1 MDGKSLNIVSDNIN
15 KLRLIY
21 PEVFA
26 EGKIDFRKLRD
37 LLGDLVITDKEH
49 YELTWAGKSDSR
61 SEIQQATTST
71 LLPVRNNSVDFDS
84 SENIFIEGDNL
95 EALKILQKSYFGSVK
110 AIYIDPPYNT
120 GNDSFLYPDNFN
132 EYQSD
137 YNKRSGWANESGTL
151 EKDTLWQKN
160 TREGG
165 RFHSSWLSM
174 MYPRLYLAKNLLS
187 QDGVIFISIDDNE
200 QSNLKLLMD
209 EIFGEENFLV
219 QIIWRK
225 RSSPPNDK
233 IIGTNHDYILI
244 YARNVEECKL
254 NLRERT
260 VEQLNRYQ
268 NPDNHPKGAWTSGDL
283 MANVKGGRYT
293 ASLHFGIVNPMT
305 GDEHFPSNNG
315 NWRFNKERIN
325 QLILNNEI
333 YFGED
338 NKGRPKLKRFL
349 RDVKEGVTYPTIWDF
364 VALNSEGTAEISDIL
379 GNMNIFDTPKPKGL
393 IKELIKLGTD
403 DGDLVMDFFAG
414 SCTTAHAVLE
424 LNKELNGN
432 RKFIVV
438 QLAEQI
444 AENTEAYR
452 NGYHTI
458 AEIGRER
465 IKRTVRKLDPEGSSI
480 VPLGFRYYRIAPS
493 NFKIWRADVSDDVEL
508 LSQLELFLNAENSNA
523 ADDNMLVE
531 LMLKSGHTLT
541 TDVKKVQVEDY
552 FFFYLTEARICIC
565 LKAFNNDIREKIYQL
580 HPRQVI
586 VLNSLFHSD
595 ELLSNTKL
603 EFLEAKINFTLI

>member
-1 MDGKSLNIVSDNIN
+1 MDGKSFDVIADNID
-15 KLRLIY
+15 KLRSIF
-21 PEVFA
+21 PETFS
-26 EGKIDFRKLRD
+26 EGKVDFRKLRD
-37 LLGDLVITDKEH
+37 VLGDLVISNKEH
-49 YELTWAGKSDSR
+49 YELAWAGKSESR
-61 SEIQQATTST
+61 SSIQQPTTST
-71 LLPVRNNSVDFDS
+71 LLPVRNNSVNYDNS
-84 SENIFIEGDNL
+84 QNIFIEGDNL
-95 EALKILQKSYFGSVK
+95 EALKILQKSYFGKVK

-120 GNDSFLYPDNFN
+120 GNDSFLYPDNFS
-132 EYQSD
+132 EFQSD
-137 YNKRSGWANESGTL
+137 YNKRSGWASDSGTL

-160 TREGG
+160 TRESG

-174 MYPRLYLAKNLLS
+174 MYPRLYLAKNMLS

-209 EIFGEENFLV
+209 EIFGEENFIV

-233 IIGTNHDYILI
+233 IIGANHDYILA
-244 YARNVEECKL
+244 YARNITECKL

-293 ASLHFGIVNPMT
+293 ASLHFGIVNPNT
-305 GDEHFPSNNG
+305 GDEHYPSNNG
-315 NWRFNKERIN
+315 NWRFNKEKIQSLIN
-325 QLILNNEI
+325 NNEI

-349 RDVKEGVTYPTIWDF
+349 KDVKEGVTYPTIWDF
-364 VALNSEGTAEISDIL
+364 VPLNSDGTAEISDIL
-379 GNMNIFDTPKPKGL
+379 GNMNIFDTPKPRRL

-403 DGDLVMDFFAG
+403 DGDLIMDFFAG

-424 LNKELNGN
+424 LNAETNGN

-444 AENTEAYR
+444 GENTEAYR

-465 IKRTVRKLDPEGSSI
+465 IKRTIRKLDPDELLLS
-480 VPLGFRYYRIAPS
+480 PHGFRYYRIAPS
-493 NFKIWRADVSDDVEL
+493 NFKVWRADIETDAEL
-508 LSQLELFLNAENSNA
+508 LSQLELFLNAENSDA
-523 ADDNMLVE
+523 MEENMLVE
-531 LMLKSGHTLT
+531 LILKSGRLLT
-541 TDVKKVQVEDY
+541 TEVRKIDVDAV
-552 FFFYLTEARICIC
+552 FFFHLTEANICIC
-565 LKAFNNDIREKIYQL
+565 LKAFNDDIREKIYQL
-580 HPRQVI
+580 RPQQVV

-595 ELLSNTKL
+595 ELLTNTKL
-603 EFLEAKINFTLI
+603 EFSEAKINFTLI